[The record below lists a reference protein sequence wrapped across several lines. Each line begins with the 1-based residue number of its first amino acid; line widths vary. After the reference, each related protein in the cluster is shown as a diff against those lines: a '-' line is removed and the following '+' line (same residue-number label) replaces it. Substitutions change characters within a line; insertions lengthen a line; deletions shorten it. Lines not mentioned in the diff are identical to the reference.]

1 MASLKTAALR
11 GLAFAIPVML
21 GAGSIVLSDSL
32 AGAPG
37 SKTTTRPPTPVRVIT
52 LAEQD
57 LIPRVTGYG
66 TVAPARDWR
75 AVARVEGEVIETAE
89 ALAPGQ
95 VYPAGTLLLR
105 LDDSDLKLDL
115 AQIDAQLASLDV
127 KEATIRASLE
137 IARADLELAQ
147 ADLARQERLTQ
158 QGVATAASL
167 EATRRQELSARAK
180 AVEAE
185 NQLAL
190 TGAERNVLRT
200 SRTALERDLGFV
212 EIRAPYDLRITET
225 NAEIGQYMARG
236 QTLLSGEG
244 TEAVEIAAQF
254 PIGRIGPLL
263 RTIEGGGTVLDLNA
277 RVSLPAADHDVT
289 WKAEVVRQGEAI
301 DARTQSSAIVVRA
314 EDPLSQAAAGSRPP
328 LRRNMF
334 VEVTLGAPK
343 TRALI
348 VPRAAVAEGSA
359 LVVGADNT
367 LEKRP
372 VSIGFTMGDLAV
384 VTSGLAAGDKLVV
397 TDPTIAVPGMDVK
410 PMEDAATL
418 AQLVAEATGQPA
430 AAGAGTEGGGGGG
443 KKKDSAQ

>member
-147 ADLARQERLTQ
+147 ADLARQDRLTQ

-200 SRTALERDLGFV
+200 ARTALERDLGFV

-263 RTIEGGGTVLDLNA
+263 RTIEGGGTVL
-277 RVSLPAADHDVT
+277 AADHDVT

-430 AAGAGTEGGGGGG
+430 AAGAGTGGGGGG